1 MNGQDVGQKLI
12 NFWPKHTARDYV
24 PLAFCNVV
32 GQEEELVVTSDEG
45 NERSK
50 SNKQE
55 KDKVVRA
62 WKVLVVIIF
71 SWSVSYVLKSKF
83 NYRTW
88 FDTFKM
94 NAHGKT
100 FPQAMSRWSFTWLL
114 YEL

>member
-1 MNGQDVGQKLI
+1 MGRQGFRQNLI

-55 KDKVVRA
+55 EEKVVRA
-62 WKVLVVIIF
+62 GKVLVVIIF
-71 SWSVSYVLKSKF
+71 SWSVSYML
-83 NYRTW
+83 
-88 FDTFKM
+88 
-94 NAHGKT
+94 
-100 FPQAMSRWSFTWLL
+100 
-114 YEL
+114 